1 MLSSTYEALRNKAE
15 ARRAAERAVD
25 QAKRALA
32 HDPTNGNALGM
43 AGYGLAVMGERERF
57 KEWVDRALLIN
68 PDNMFMRYN
77 FDTTQYL
84 RFLTCG
90 NRLHP
95 ALELQDVDDALDQ
108 LEPTISE
115 YQSASICNATLSDPD
130 LDILRKHPRFVRMMT
145 DAAKKLNIEPPK
157 EPAAI

>member
-77 FDTTQYL
+77 FACIT
-84 RFLTCG
+84 
-90 NRLHP
+90 
-95 ALELQDVDDALDQ
+95 ALELQDVDDALDL